1 VPTTVSSSNE
11 RSPCVAL
18 RVRLVVCDGEGQGLV
33 VRAAENCA
41 VSDVSCTHAVSY
53 MCSIPP
59 WEFPHRAIACSGT
72 ALTARASAP
81 AHVGHPR
88 VLRVSPCYAQ

>member
-1 VPTTVSSSNE
+1 VFVPTTVSSGNE

-41 VSDVSCTHAVSY
+41 VSDVSQSHAANFSFTFHSA
-53 MCSIPP
+53 MGNSIVQL
-59 WEFPHRAIACSGT
+59 HAA
-72 ALTARASAP
+72 ALR
-81 AHVGHPR
+81 
-88 VLRVSPCYAQ
+88 

>member
-1 VPTTVSSSNE
+1 VFVPTTVSSGNE

-41 VSDVSCTHAVSY
+41 VSDVSQSHAASFTFHSA
-53 MCSIPP
+53 MGNSIVQL
-59 WEFPHRAIACSGT
+59 HAA
-72 ALTARASAP
+72 ALR
-81 AHVGHPR
+81 
-88 VLRVSPCYAQ
+88 